1 MAFVSE
7 VTAKLNVDK
16 TGVERDITQ
25 VVSSF
30 GKAGQAIDKQF
41 SKGFGF
47 KKLAKSLLSGFG
59 FASASDLKEII
70 TKPFQDAA
78 EAAKRIEES
87 TAETARIY
95 EKIFSSRRTDQQ
107 NLEFNQRQQ
116 ARLQRELAEVT
127 KPKLETVKGVF
138 NPFTGKTEDVQRQ
151 ISGPNMER
159 AAEIQKELAELASEE
174 NTLRQKM
181 GKEQKAFDEEKMRN
195 ADAFSKKQDEL
206 DQQVEDFLRSEMG
219 IEEQIKRIEAERMDI
234 AERMAISDEDTLELQ
249 KRELELAQKITQL
262 EKEAADQV
270 ERRAEE
276 SKKIA
281 TELVHA
287 SEAVE
292 TAKADYATELR
303 DRSGLTLAEAATQR
317 TNQNERAKA
326 RQVQSLEA
334 RAKRIRLMGG
344 DFKDQ
349 KGNPIDAGKYAD
361 EMVKRADAIRDSMR
375 SLKSSEKD
383 PMAQFAKAV
392 VSSEKHLKS
401 IDTNLKPAK
410 IR

>member
-47 KKLAKSLLSGFG
+47 KKLAKSLLGGFG

-87 TAETARIY
+87 TAETAKIY

-127 KPKLETVKGVF
+127 KPKLETVKGIF
-138 NPFTGKTEDVQRQ
+138 NPFTGKSEDVQRQ

-159 AAEIQKELAELASEE
+159 AAEIQKELAELSSEE

-181 GKEQKAFDEEKMRN
+181 GKEQKALDEEKMRN
-195 ADAFSKKQDEL
+195 ADAFSKKQYEL
-206 DQQVEDFLRSEMG
+206 DQQVEDFLRSEMS
-219 IEEQIKRIEAERMDI
+219 IEDQIKRIEAERMDI
-234 AERMAISDEDTLELQ
+234 AERMAISDEDTLDLQ
-249 KRELELAQKITQL
+249 KRELELQQRITQL
-262 EKEAADQV
+262 EKQQADAAKRKAEQANRIAKQLVEAGRDV
-270 ERRAEE
+270 EKAR
-276 SKKIA
+276 
-281 TELVHA
+281 
-287 SEAVE
+287 
-292 TAKADYATELR
+292 ADYQTELR
-303 DRSGLTLAEAATQR
+303 DRSGMTLAEVAGQR
-317 TNQNERAKA
+317 TNYSA
-326 RQVQSLEA
+326 RVTARNIQKLEEQ
-334 RAKRIRLMGG
+334 AKRVRLIGG
-344 DFKDQ
+344 QFRDESGRVTSKEE
-349 KGNPIDAGKYAD
+349 YAD
-361 EMVKRADAIRDSMR
+361 RLISRADKMR
-375 SLKSSEKD
+375 LGLGMLTSKEQD
-383 PMAQFAKAV
+383 PMKDAAEAIKK
-392 VSSEKHLKS
+392 SEEHLAS
-401 IDTNLKPAK
+401 IDTKLTPEE
-410 IR
+410 IE

>member
-25 VVSSF
+25 VVNSF

-47 KKLAKSLLSGFG
+47 KKLAKSLLGGFG

-87 TAETARIY
+87 TAETAKIY

-107 NLEFNQRQQ
+107 NLDFNQRQQ

-127 KPKLETVKGVF
+127 KPKLETVKGIF

-195 ADAFSKKQDEL
+195 ADAFSKKQDEFN
-206 DQQVEDFLRSEMG
+206 QQVEDFLRSQMSVED
-219 IEEQIKRIEAERMDI
+219 QIKSIEAERMDI
-234 AERMAISDEDTLELQ
+234 AERMAISDEDTLDLQ
-249 KRELELAQKITQL
+249 KRELELQQRITQL
-262 EKEAADQV
+262 EKQQADAAKRKSEQANRIAKQLVSAGQGV
-270 ERRAEE
+270 E
-276 SKKIA
+276 K
-281 TELVHA
+281 
-287 SEAVE
+287 
-292 TAKADYATELR
+292 AKADYQTQLA
-303 DRSGLTLAEAATQR
+303 DRSGFTLGEVAAGKTTQS
-317 TNQNERAKA
+317 EKA
-326 RQVQSLEA
+326 AARRILSYEA
-334 RAKRIRLMGG
+334 RARRVRSMK
-344 DFKDQ
+344 DFRDPSGKLVSGEEYANQLISKADQ
-349 KGNPIDAGKYAD
+349 LRKGIG
-361 EMVKRADAIRDSMR
+361 
-375 SLKSSEKD
+375 SLTSKEKD
-383 PMAQFAKAV
+383 PMAEAAEAIKK
-392 VSSEKHLKS
+392 SEEHLAS
-401 IDTNLKPAK
+401 IDTKLTPEE
-410 IR
+410 IE